1 MRPAETLRTQI
12 RGLDNK
18 DYGAYQSIRGEYRF
32 PVFDLVVTQIPKDP
46 YAPPYTGI
54 YRMRLSHEYLKVP
67 RSLFQGKVAGTA
79 YRDFLARRFS
89 RACGQLGNKRRG
101 TGYSG
106 LISID
111 TPGQAILDRSSIE
124 YTQDGIEVRFFVGLP
139 ANGRK
144 INASLAEQML
154 LAEVPNI
161 AAHAFSDIDIAGV
174 QEHIFA
180 AEDAEYLRS
189 WLAGQGLV
197 SFLADGALIP
207 RESGVSDAPLDRDR
221 SVLFHSPE
229 SLRASANLPHS
240 GAITGMGIPV
250 GVTLIV
256 GGGYHGKSTLL
267 RAIETGIYNHIP
279 GDGRELCVTDARAVK
294 VRAYSGR
301 PVASVD
307 ISAFVDNLPFE
318 KDTEHFS
325 TENAS
330 GSTSQAASISEALEV
345 EARALLMDE
354 DTCAANLMVR
364 DTRMQQLVRKEDEPI
379 TVYLDR
385 VRWLYDAKGV
395 SSILVLGGIGD
406 YFDVAD
412 TVIQMK
418 RFQPLDAT
426 SAAKGIAEESPV
438 KRHFEHQEPSTR
450 LAQRIVQTS
459 CLDPRNEY
467 GKQSVHVTETNRIRF
482 GQTTVDLT
490 DVEQIVELS
499 QSKAIAQAILFCAR
513 LGTQSMTVREI
524 ADHCARVMQEKGLDG
539 LCDRV
544 SGHLA
549 QFRDIELASAL
560 NRFPSLRVGDP

>member
-89 RACGQLGNKRRG
+89 RACGRLGNKRRG

-111 TPGQAILDRSSIE
+111 TPGQAILDRSSIV

-189 WLAGQGLV
+189 WLAEQELV

-207 RESGVSDAPLDRDR
+207 RESGVVMATNTSSRVKPLIRRLKMSSPLPNPVSPASKPSGGSVPGCAPPGGWRR
-221 SVLFHSPE
+221 
-229 SLRASANLPHS
+229 
-240 GAITGMGIPV
+240 TGSSRRW
-250 GVTLIV
+250 
-256 GGGYHGKSTLL
+256 K
-267 RAIETGIYNHIP
+267 E
-279 GDGRELCVTDARAVK
+279 C
-294 VRAYSGR
+294 R
-301 PVASVD
+301 P
-307 ISAFVDNLPFE
+307 
-318 KDTEHFS
+318 
-325 TENAS
+325 
-330 GSTSQAASISEALEV
+330 
-345 EARALLMDE
+345 
-354 DTCAANLMVR
+354 
-364 DTRMQQLVRKEDEPI
+364 
-379 TVYLDR
+379 
-385 VRWLYDAKGV
+385 
-395 SSILVLGGIGD
+395 
-406 YFDVAD
+406 
-412 TVIQMK
+412 
-418 RFQPLDAT
+418 
-426 SAAKGIAEESPV
+426 AE
-438 KRHFEHQEPSTR
+438 
-450 LAQRIVQTS
+450 
-459 CLDPRNEY
+459 
-467 GKQSVHVTETNRIRF
+467 
-482 GQTTVDLT
+482 
-490 DVEQIVELS
+490 
-499 QSKAIAQAILFCAR
+499 
-513 LGTQSMTVREI
+513 
-524 ADHCARVMQEKGLDG
+524 
-539 LCDRV
+539 
-544 SGHLA
+544 
-549 QFRDIELASAL
+549 
-560 NRFPSLRVGDP
+560 